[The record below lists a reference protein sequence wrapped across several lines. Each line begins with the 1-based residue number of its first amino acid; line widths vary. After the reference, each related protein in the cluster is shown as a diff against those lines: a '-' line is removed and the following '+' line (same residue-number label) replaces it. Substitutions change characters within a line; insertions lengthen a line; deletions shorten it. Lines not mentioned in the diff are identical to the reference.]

1 MERHEVER
9 RVLDAVGRAMGEYQM
24 LRPGDR
30 IAVGVSGGK
39 DSLCLLHAL
48 TAYRRRAPFAYDLVA
63 VTIEQGKFKI
73 PIRVL
78 ERQIEGLGI
87 PCVLEKDLTT
97 LRLVEDRVVHGCEV
111 CSRHRR
117 GSLYRIAAAEG
128 CTVLALGHTAD
139 DCAEALLRNVLF
151 NGRIVSLPPV
161 ATARKGPMR
170 LIRPLV
176 FVTED
181 LTTEYAR
188 AQGFLT
194 VGCVCSDKEG
204 VRREIREFLS
214 GMRARHPRI
223 PASITAALKPL
234 AQAAPLRQDSSER
247 RYLSWQMPSSS
258 RPPAP
263 PSARP
268 TGAPSIIPTA
278 RPSPAM

>member
-30 IAVGVSGGK
+30 VAVGVSGGK

-48 TAYRRRAPFAYDLVA
+48 AAYRRRAPFAYDLVA

-78 ERQIEGLGI
+78 ERQIESLGI
-87 PCVLEKDLTT
+87 PWVLEEDLTT
-97 LRLVEDRVVHGCEV
+97 LRLVNDGVVHGCEV

-117 GSLYRIAAAEG
+117 GSLYRIAAEQG

-139 DCAEALLRNVLF
+139 DCAEALLRNILF
-151 NGRIVSLPPV
+151 NGRIASLPPV
-161 ATARKGPMR
+161 ARARKGPMR

-214 GMRARHPRI
+214 DMSHRHSRI
-223 PASITAALKPL
+223 PDSIRAALKPL
-234 AQAAPLRQDSSER
+234 AHAAWLRQDSSER
-247 RYLSWQMPSSS
+247 RYLSWQTLSSF
-258 RPPAP
+258 RPPAS

-268 TGAPSIIPTA
+268 TGGPSIIPTA

>member
-1 MERHEVER
+1 MERYEVER

-48 TAYRRRAPFAYDLVA
+48 SAYRRRAPFAYDLVA

-73 PIRVL
+73 PIRAL
-78 ERQIEGLGI
+78 ERQIESLGI
-87 PCVLEKDLTT
+87 PWVVEEDLTT
-97 LRLVEDRVVHGCEV
+97 LRLVNSGVVHGCEV

-117 GSLYRIAAAEG
+117 RSLYRIAAEQG

-139 DCAEALLRNVLF
+139 DCAEALLRSILF
-151 NGRIVSLPPV
+151 NGRIASLPPV

-194 VGCVCSDKEG
+194 VGCVCSGKEG
-204 VRREIREFLS
+204 VRRDIREFLS
-214 GMRARHPRI
+214 DMRQWHPRI
-223 PASITAALKPL
+223 PDSIRAALKPL
-234 AQAAPLRQDSSER
+234 AHAARLRQDSSER
-247 RYLSWQMPSSS
+247 RHLSWQTPSSS
-258 RPPAP
+258 RLPAP

-268 TGAPSIIPTA
+268 TAAPSTIPTA
-278 RPSPAM
+278 RPWPAM

>member
-63 VTIEQGKFKI
+63 VTIEQGKFKM
-73 PIRVL
+73 PIREIEQQIRSLGVPWVL
-78 ERQIEGLGI
+78 EE
-87 PCVLEKDLTT
+87 DLTT
-97 LRLVEDRVVHGCEV
+97 LRLVNDGVVHGCEV

-117 GSLYRIAAAEG
+117 GSLYRIAAEQG

-139 DCAEALLRNVLF
+139 DCAEALLRNILF
-151 NGRIVSLPPV
+151 NGRITSLPPV

-204 VRREIREFLS
+204 VRREMREFLS
-214 GMRARHPRI
+214 GMRQRHSRI
-223 PASITAALKPL
+223 PDSIRAALKPL
-234 AQAAPLRQDSSER
+234 AHAARLRQDSSER
-247 RYLSWQMPSSS
+247 RHFSWQTPLSS
-258 RPPAP
+258 RPPAS

-268 TGAPSIIPTA
+268 TAAPSTIPTA